1 MTTDTLPRSGL
12 ATRLTEVLQHACLLA
27 AFLGFWEL
35 AAQRGWIDAT
45 FTGQPSGIG
54 RFLWSNLMASP
65 KLWVELGW
73 TLLGGLD
80 EALRISAVGS
90 PATVRTQ
97 LSDLIQRYQPDEV
110 ILTGQIHDP
119 EARRNSFRI
128 AAEVMETL
136 QKAPA

>member
-1 MTTDTLPRSGL
+1 MG
-12 ATRLTEVLQHACLLA
+12 
-27 AFLGFWEL
+27 
-35 AAQRGWIDAT
+35 
-45 FTGQPSGIG
+45 
-54 RFLWSNLMASP
+54 
-65 KLWVELGW
+65 
-73 TLLGGLD
+73 